1 MAKQLD
7 RQRLRGNF
15 LDRLDETQRRA
26 AELERAAV
34 RLDESGA
41 LRLPGLLL
49 RVLDAPPDAPPAG
62 YVLVYAEAESG
73 VVHLRAQDDAGTVKT
88 LESWV

>member
-1 MAKQLD
+1 MAGQLD

-15 LDRLDETQRRA
+15 LDRIDEVQRQA

-34 RLDESGA
+34 RLDDGGQ

-62 YVLVYAEAESG
+62 YVLVYAEAEAG
-73 VVHLRAQDDAGTVKT
+73 TTYLRVLDDTGTVKT

>member
-1 MAKQLD
+1 MNPTTI
-7 RQRLRGNF
+7 RN
-15 LDRLDETQRRA
+15 A

-34 RLDESGA
+34 RLDDGGQ

-62 YVLVYAEAESG
+62 HVLVYIVEDGGATY
-73 VVHLRAQDDAGTVKT
+73 LRAMDDAGTVKT
-88 LESWV
+88 LGAWS